1 MLAIY
6 VHNLSPD
13 LIRFTERIGI
23 HWYGLAYVLGFY
35 FCYLVMHSLAKRG
48 YSEIK
53 PDSVADLITGT
64 ALFGVVLGGRL
75 GYMLLYSFQEFIHHP
90 LIFFRISDGGMAS
103 HGGIAG
109 VALYLLYYARK
120 HKISWVGIGDTI
132 VCGAPLGLLTGR
144 IANFINGE
152 LFGRVTT
159 HPWAMKFPTEVNHQD
174 FLNRYFVDHG
184 EQFPF
189 LDPMPQHSPDIL
201 AAYSQHFGSM
211 DKFTTLLYPRHPS
224 QLYEAFGEGLLLTV
238 VLYTIRVKFPKLPHG
253 ILTGLF
259 FLLYALVRIALE
271 NVREPDSGSTMIL
284 GLTKGQFF
292 STFMIAIGLA
302 FLLYGL
308 IARRYPA
315 TAKTQ
320 LRR

>member
-1 MLAIY
+1 MFAIY

-13 LIRFTERIGI
+13 LVRFTDRLQL

-35 FCYLVMHSLAKRG
+35 LCYLVMHSLAKRG
-48 YSEIK
+48 LSEIR
-53 PDSVADLITGT
+53 PEAVADLITGT

-75 GYMLLYSFQEFIHHP
+75 GYMLLYDLTEFLHNP

-103 HGGIAG
+103 HGGILG

-120 HKISWVGIGDTI
+120 HKISWVGIGDTL

-152 LFGRVTT
+152 RFGRVTN
-159 HPWAMKFPTEVNHQD
+159 HPWAMKCPTEIHHQD
-174 FLNRYFVDHG
+174 FLERYLADHG
-184 EQFPF
+184 EPFP
-189 LDPMPQHSPDIL
+189 LNTELLHSPEIL
-201 AAYSQHFGSM
+201 AYYSQYFGGVE
-211 DKFTTLLYPRHPS
+211 KFTTLLYPRHPS
-224 QLYEAFGEGLLLTV
+224 QLYEAAGEGLFLTV
-238 VLYTIRVKFPKLPHG
+238 ALYTLRVKFPRLPHG

-271 NVREPDSGSTMIL
+271 NVRQPDSGSATVI

-292 STFMIAIGLA
+292 STFMILIGLA
-302 FLLYGL
+302 FLAYGL
-308 IARRYPA
+308 IWGRKPVR
-315 TAKTQ
+315 
-320 LRR
+320 

>member
-13 LIRFTERIGI
+13 LVKFTDSIGI

-35 FCYLVMHSLAKRG
+35 LCYLVMHNLAKRG
-48 YSEIK
+48 MSEIK
-53 PDSVADLITGT
+53 PDAVADLITGT

-75 GYMLLYSFQEFIHHP
+75 GYMLLYNFPEFCRNP
-90 LIFFRISDGGMAS
+90 LLFFRIADGGMAS
-103 HGGIAG
+103 HGGILG

-152 LFGRVTT
+152 LFGRVTN
-159 HPWAMKFPTEVNHQD
+159 HPWAMKFPTEVLHQD
-174 FLNRYFVDHG
+174 FLKRYAADHG
-184 EQFPF
+184 EAFPL
-189 LDPMPQHSPDIL
+189 LDPMPQHSQDIL
-201 AAYSQHFGSM
+201 AAYTQHFGSL
-211 DKFTTLLYPRHPS
+211 DKFTSLLYPRHPS
-224 QLYEAFGEGLLLTV
+224 QLYEAAGEGLLLTV
-238 VLYTIRVKFPKLPHG
+238 VLYALREKVPKLPHG

-271 NVREPDSGSTMIL
+271 NVREPDSGAEMIM
-284 GLTKGQFF
+284 GLTRGQFF
-292 STFMIAIGLA
+292 STFMIAIGA
-302 FLLYGL
+302 VFILYGV
-308 IARRYPA
+308 IARKRPVS
-315 TAKTQ
+315 T
-320 LRR
+320 L

>member
-13 LIRFTERIGI
+13 LVRFTDRIGI

-35 FCYLVMHSLAKRG
+35 LCYLVMHSLAKRG
-48 YSEIK
+48 LSEIK
-53 PDSVADLITGT
+53 PESVADLITGT

-75 GYMLLYSFQEFIHHP
+75 GYMLLYNFNEFVHNP
-90 LIFFRISDGGMAS
+90 LLFFRIADGGMAS
-103 HGGIAG
+103 HGGILG
-109 VALYLLYYARK
+109 VALYLLWYARR

-159 HPWAMKFPTEVNHQD
+159 HPWAMKFPTEVQHQD
-174 FLNRYFVDHG
+174 FLQRYLADHG
-184 EQFPF
+184 EPFPL
-189 LDPMPQHSPDIL
+189 LDPMPQHSQDIL
-201 AAYSQHFGSM
+201 AAYGEHFGSLE
-211 DKFTTLLYPRHPS
+211 KFTSLLYPRHPS
-224 QLYEAFGEGLLLTV
+224 QLYEAAGEGLFLTA
-238 VLYTIRVKFPKLPHG
+238 VLYSLRVKFPNLPHG

-271 NVREPDSGSTMIL
+271 NVREPDSGAEMIM
-284 GLTKGQFF
+284 GLTRGQFF
-292 STFMIAIGLA
+292 STFMIAIGVA
-302 FLLYGL
+302 FLLYGV
-308 IARRYPA
+308 IARKHRIA
-315 TAKTQ
+315 
-320 LRR
+320 R